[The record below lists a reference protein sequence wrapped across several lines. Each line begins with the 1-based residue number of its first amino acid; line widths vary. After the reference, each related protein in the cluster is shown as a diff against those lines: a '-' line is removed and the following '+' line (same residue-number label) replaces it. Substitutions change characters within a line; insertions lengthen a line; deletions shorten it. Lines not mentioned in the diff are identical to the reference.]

1 MVAIANV
8 ITANETVLQLMVVN
22 KLLTLSRGR
31 TN

>member
-1 MVAIANV
+1 MVATANL
-8 ITANETVLQLMVVN
+8 ITANETALQLMGVN